1 MSTPEYKTKS
11 GTIDKAVFW
20 PATILTLIM
29 AIFFLLNPKASNE
42 MMGKLHAFTTGELGW
57 FFLIATAAVVI
68 FCIYLAVSRYGGI
81 VMGDKNTKPE
91 FSTATWLGMIFTS
104 GTGGSVLYLGA
115 VEWIWIMQ
123 APPFGVEPGS
133 IDSARWASAYGM
145 FHWGPSAWAWYI
157 ACAIP
162 IAYFFFVR
170 KQPTLKMSE
179 FARPVIGKNA
189 DGFAGHFINFLYMF
203 GMVGGVMTSL
213 ALGTPLI
220 SGAIVYVMGWES
232 SNAFLDTF
240 VIFLWTFIPLVALVL
255 GLKKGVAALSDWNV
269 RADVLMLL
277 GILICG
283 PTSFILNQSVDGL
296 GLMLQNFVYM
306 SFATDMIRE
315 GGFPQAWTIFYFS
328 WWVVYA
334 LPFGLFIAK
343 ISKGRTIRE
352 IVMGGL
358 IAGSLG
364 CMVFYMVLPG
374 IGINLQMNGTVDLM
388 TIMNEQGRGGV
399 VYAMLEQLPM
409 STLFVAAFGLITLI
423 SYITGHCAVG
433 YSLAAAT
440 QKEIG
445 ENDDPAQWN
454 VAFWLV
460 LAGVVSLALY
470 FINPESLKPLQTV
483 SILMG
488 FPLCFVIAIVARGF
502 IKQINQDFPEGF
514 PASDSKGRI
523 YLDPPANPV
532 GPQEEAST
540 EPSTVS

>member
-1 MSTPEYKTKS
+1 M
-11 GTIDKAVFW
+11 V
-20 PATILTLIM
+20 
-29 AIFFLLNPKASNE
+29 
-42 MMGKLHAFTTGELGW
+42 
-57 FFLIATAAVVI
+57 
-68 FCIYLAVSRYGGI
+68 
-81 VMGDKNTKPE
+81 
-91 FSTATWLGMIFTS
+91 
-104 GTGGSVLYLGA
+104 
-115 VEWIWIMQ
+115 
-123 APPFGVEPGS
+123 
-133 IDSARWASAYGM
+133 
-145 FHWGPSAWAWYI
+145 
-157 ACAIP
+157 
-162 IAYFFFVR
+162 
-170 KQPTLKMSE
+170 
-179 FARPVIGKNA
+179 
-189 DGFAGHFINFLYMF
+189 FAGHFYQFPIHVWYGRWRNDFFSAWHTANFWCDCFMF
-203 GMVGGVMTSL
+203 
-213 ALGTPLI
+213 
-220 SGAIVYVMGWES
+220 MGWES

-315 GGFPQAWTIFYFS
+315 GGFPQAWTIFYFFFGGLYMHS
-328 WWVVYA
+328 RLVYSSQ
-334 LPFGLFIAK
+334 K

-460 LAGVVSLALY
+460 LAGVVSLACTL
-470 FINPESLKPLQTV
+470 
-483 SILMG
+483 SIQK
-488 FPLCFVIAIVARGF
+488 V
-502 IKQINQDFPEGF
+502 
-514 PASDSKGRI
+514 
-523 YLDPPANPV
+523 
-532 GPQEEAST
+532 
-540 EPSTVS
+540 